1 MEATKRSKLFKSIT
15 RDVDQ
20 RGSIVSIVDDT
31 VQNVSIIDCNEGV
44 IRSNHYHK
52 KDFHYMYVLDGAID
66 YFYKGL
72 DTDEIFYFRV
82 NKDDIIYTPKNE
94 IHATYFPL
102 KTKLIVSSM
111 LPRDQETYE
120 KDTVRVEFINQQN
133 LKSMIDKYAN
143 KTE

>member
-1 MEATKRSKLFKSIT
+1 MITTQRSKLFKSIT
-15 RDVDQ
+15 RDKDL

-31 VQNVSIIDCNEGV
+31 VQNVSIINCNEGV
-44 IRSNHYHK
+44 IRLNHYHK

-120 KDTVRVEFINQQN
+120 KDTVRVEFINNKN
-133 LKSMIDKYAN
+133 LKFMIEKYAN
-143 KTE
+143 NTE